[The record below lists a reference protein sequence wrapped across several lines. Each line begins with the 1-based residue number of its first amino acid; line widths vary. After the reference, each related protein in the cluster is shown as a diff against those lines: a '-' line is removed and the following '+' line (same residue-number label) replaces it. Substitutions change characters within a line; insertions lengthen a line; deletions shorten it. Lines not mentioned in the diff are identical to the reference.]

1 MLYISLFFVRVDFFQ
16 DFDKKYR
23 SLIMFIQTRVFV
35 ALAPLGVMFSN
46 YVNAQ

>member
-1 MLYISLFFVRVDFFQ
+1 MKCISV
-16 DFDKKYR
+16 
-23 SLIMFIQTRVFV
+23 IMFIQTSRVFV